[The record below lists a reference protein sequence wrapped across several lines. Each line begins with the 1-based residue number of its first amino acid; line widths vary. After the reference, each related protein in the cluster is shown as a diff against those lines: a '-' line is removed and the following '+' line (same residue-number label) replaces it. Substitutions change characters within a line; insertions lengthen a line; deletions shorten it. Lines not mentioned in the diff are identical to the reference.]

1 MKTESKT
8 FAFRLAD
15 RDAAPEGKWAAR
27 KGPAIAGCSEVE
39 RLNYREGDTGVFC

>member
-15 RDAAPEGKWAAR
+15 RGAAPKDTWAAR
-27 KGPAIAGCSEVE
+27 KGPAVAGCSEV
-39 RLNYREGDTGVFC
+39 RWGNYRYGDTGVFC